1 MHIFSE
7 CTSVIYL
14 WHQLATSFQSGL
26 ILYDLH
32 HRLPCLGSALTI
44 QMMMSPLKGKTPSK
58 IMNLL
63 SDTKAIK
70 KCRIPFIFH
79 QWKIKKD
86 ASKAMASKPWHITI
100 WAKPIINLLSKR
112 FFWRM
117 LGGGFGIAT
126 LLYIYM
132 LFCLVLVSLNF
143 SEFSQS
149 FQQKKQKTT

>member
-14 WHQLATSFQSGL
+14 WRQLATSFESSL

-86 ASKAMASKPWHITI
+86 TSKAMASKPWHITI
-100 WAKPIINLLSKR
+100 WAKPITKTYFIKFFLANVRGR
-112 FFWRM
+112 FWDCHTFV
-117 LGGGFGIAT
+117 
-126 LLYIYM
+126 YIYAF
-132 LFCLVLVSLNF
+132 LP
-143 SEFSQS
+143 S
-149 FQQKKQKTT
+149 FGVT